1 MSGLV
6 KKYMSYGVAILL
18 IMGIVTAIVDSF
30 ITDAQLVTANIISF
44 VFQLVL
50 IAAYGKAW
58 ERVAKSSP
66 KNLTVLYMSAT
77 GLRLLLAALVL
88 LVYMFTHR
96 TSGSLLAFSVV
107 FVVYYIIILIYD
119 TIFFVSVEKKQLR

>member
-50 IAAYGKAW
+50 IAAYGTAW

-66 KNLTVLYMSAT
+66 KNLPVLYMSAT

-96 TSGSLLAFSVV
+96 TSCSLLAFSVV

>member
-6 KKYMSYGVAILL
+6 KKYMSMGMAILL
-18 IMGIVTAIVDSF
+18 ITGIVTAIVDSF

-50 IAAYGKAW
+50 ITAYGKAW

>member
-50 IAAYGKAW
+50 IAAYGTAW

-66 KNLTVLYMSAT
+66 KNLPVLYMSAT

>member
-30 ITDAQLVTANIISF
+30 ITDAQLVTANVVSF

-50 IAAYGKAW
+50 IAAYGMAW

-96 TSGSLLAFSVV
+96 TSCSLLAFSVV

>member
-6 KKYMSYGVAILL
+6 KKYMSMGMAILL
-18 IMGIVTAIVDSF
+18 ITGIVTAIVDSF
-30 ITDAQLVTANIISF
+30 ITDAQLVTTNVVSF
-44 VFQLVL
+44 VFQLIL
-50 IAAYGKAW
+50 IAAYGMAW

-66 KNLTVLYMSAT
+66 KNLPVLYMSAT
-77 GLRLLLAALVL
+77 GLRLLIAALVL

>member
-6 KKYMSYGVAILL
+6 KKYMSMGMAILL
-18 IMGIVTAIVDSF
+18 ITGIVTTIVDSF

-44 VFQLVL
+44 VFQLIL
-50 IAAYGKAW
+50 IAAYGMAW

-66 KNLTVLYMSAT
+66 KNLPVLYMSAT

>member
-18 IMGIVTAIVDSF
+18 ITGIVTAIVDSF

-44 VFQLVL
+44 VFQLIL
-50 IAAYGKAW
+50 IAAYGMAW

-66 KNLTVLYMSAT
+66 KNLPVLYMSAT

-96 TSGSLLAFSVV
+96 TSGNLLAFSVV
-107 FVVYYIIILIYD
+107 FVVYYMIILIYD